1 MANPVHHSSTTSLA
15 VEFIHFYSLLVDLTK
30 ALKSKE
36 RVNGEI
42 LTVICRETCIKSFQ
56 LVLPYPGGSFQT
68 TVQKKKEIPH
78 SFTDVWRLGTRLH
91 HVVPRICCVV
101 YPLPFGSPDDTGFLF
116 TWNSTSLVLSFHF
129 LIFTQYFILIAIFL
143 GVVESS
149 AWYFYRLSNNSVGRY
164 SITSLFVVVLI
175 ANIRRTFTYVLVLLI
190 SMGIGVIKWNLGTTR
205 VKLGLL
211 SVLYLFFSSA
221 LQYIMELEAVH
232 KVSIV
237 EGGPSRFMIIVPN
250 AFLSVGF
257 YYWICL
263 SLIRTVQQLTLRQQI
278 LKLTVYKLF
287 LGVLSVVAAFT
298 LGLVLFQAFTMYQKQ
313 GQKHDFKN
321 WKISWIEE
329 FFTEFLFLFVVG
341 SVSLLWRP
349 RENNINYT
357 YAEFFVDGGGARV
370 GGGGG
375 GGDGGDSV
383 ILVETL
389 TVVGGGELTQRRSE
403 GVSSVQKEGGVG
415 NVGSYDYEYEEDR
428 EKNILASM
436 PHLDN
441 FQRNLL
447 AFDVPSDESGEI
459 DIQSQIRKLD

>member
-1 MANPVHHSSTTSLA
+1 MSGGLGLVYIMLFLGYVVLCIRYRS
-15 VEFIHFYSLLVDLTK
+15 VLLT
-30 ALKSKE
+30 
-36 RVNGEI
+36 I
-42 LTVICRETCIKSFQ
+42 
-56 LVLPYPGGSFQT
+56 
-68 TVQKKKEIPH
+68 
-78 SFTDVWRLGTRLH
+78 
-91 HVVPRICCVV
+91 
-101 YPLPFGSPDDTGFLF
+101 
-116 TWNSTSLVLSFHF
+116 
-129 LIFTQYFILIAIFL
+129 QYFILIAIFL

-149 AWYFYRLSNNSVGRY
+149 AWFFYRLSNNSVGRY

-211 SVLYLFFSSA
+211 AVLYLFFSSA

-278 LKLTVYKLF
+278 LKLAVYKFF
-287 LGVLSVVAAFT
+287 LAVLSVVAAFT

-375 GGDGGDSV
+375 GDDGGDSV

-403 GVSSVQKEGGVG
+403 GVGSVQKEGRVG
-415 NVGSYDYEYEEDR
+415 TVGLYDYEYEEDR

-441 FQRNLL
+441 LQRNLL

-459 DIQSQIRKLD
+459 DIQTQIRKLD